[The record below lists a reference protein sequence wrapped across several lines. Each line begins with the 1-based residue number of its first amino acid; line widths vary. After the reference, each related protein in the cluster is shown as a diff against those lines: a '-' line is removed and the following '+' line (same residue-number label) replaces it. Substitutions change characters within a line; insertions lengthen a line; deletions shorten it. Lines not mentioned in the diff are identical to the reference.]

1 MREFKFRAYFRMDGN
16 TYAVLAIDF
25 SKDVA
30 TLYDAK
36 TEADFSVSFED
47 IELMQYT
54 GYRDKNGIRIYEGD
68 VLIKIDDKYEELYTV
83 VYKYGCFYLF
93 HRGMDDPLFLDGQSF
108 YETYYEVI
116 GNVYENED
124 DVLYRKVRRKK

>member
-1 MREFKFRAYFRMDGN
+1 MREIKFKAYFKMDGN
-16 TYAVLAIDF
+16 TYEVLAIDF

-36 TEADFSVSFED
+36 TEADFIVSFED

-54 GYRDKNGIRIYEGD
+54 GYRDKNGIRMYEGD
-68 VLIKIDDKYEELYTV
+68 VLVKIDDIYEDLYTV
-83 VYKYGCFYLF
+83 VYKDGCFYLF
-93 HRGMDDPLFLDGQSF
+93 HNDMDDPLYLDGQSF

-124 DVLYRKVRRKK
+124 DVLRRKVRRKK